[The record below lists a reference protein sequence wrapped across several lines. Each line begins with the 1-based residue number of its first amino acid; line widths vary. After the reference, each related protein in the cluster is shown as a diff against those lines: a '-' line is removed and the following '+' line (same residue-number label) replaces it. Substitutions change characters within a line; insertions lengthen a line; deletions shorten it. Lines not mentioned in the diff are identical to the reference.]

1 VRLYLDES
9 VSVAL
14 AAMLRQHG
22 VDCLTAREAGN
33 LGVDD
38 ESQLLFATQQSRVIL
53 THDTRDFL
61 RLTSMWAATGR
72 SHTGIILVH
81 QVALPVLLLR
91 FLAFQ
96 IRHQQTE
103 FVNQVLWL
111 PQPLEEK

>member
-1 VRLYLDES
+1 MRLYLDES

-14 AAMLRQHG
+14 AAVLLQHG
-22 VDCLTAREAGN
+22 VDCLTARDAGS

-61 RLTSMWAATGR
+61 HLASMWAASGR
-72 SHTGIILVH
+72 SHAGILLVH

-91 FLAFQ
+91 FRAFQ
-96 IRHQQTE
+96 IRYQQTE

-111 PQPLEEK
+111 TQPLEEK

>member
-9 VSVAL
+9 ISVAL
-14 AAMLRQHG
+14 AAVLRQHG
-22 VDCLTAREAGN
+22 VDCLTARDAGN

-61 RLTSMWAATGR
+61 RLASMWAATGR
-72 SHTGIILVH
+72 RHTGILLVH

-91 FLAFQ
+91 SRAFQ
-96 IRHQQTE
+96 IPHQQTE
-103 FVNQVLWL
+103 FINQVLWL

>member
-1 VRLYLDES
+1 MRLYFDES

-14 AAMLRQHG
+14 AVVLRQHG
-22 VDCLTAREAGN
+22 VDCLTARDAAN

-38 ESQLLFATQQSRVIL
+38 ESQLLFATQQNRIIL

-61 RLTSMWAATGR
+61 RLASMWAATGR
-72 SHTGIILVH
+72 SHTGILLVH
-81 QVALPVLLLR
+81 QATLPVLLLR
-91 FLAFQ
+91 FRAFQ